1 MIRRRS
7 FAVALA
13 LAPLALSSV
22 SLDLGRTLRVVDNN
36 GAAVEDVFVIYHH
49 EGYRLNPA
57 HSTTYEASRRS
68 IARSGSGGRVEIPP
82 SVHMHWPFPIES
94 HPRLR
99 VDLVYAP
106 AFHNGLATIVDRAIA
121 QPGAFDVAGDLV
133 GVTLA
138 DLSGSPDL
146 WEGTLR
152 NLSMMIGQ
160 LIGERSSNPPRHR
173 ARPETAA
180 LTRVLAGQFVQEYG
194 AFLAR
199 YRDVT
204 RPRPEMPP
212 GIRFLA
218 EQERRAWN
226 EMVDRD
232 LAREPRWGDVA
243 QRLFARDAERFVRV
257 ETDSK

>member
-1 MIRRRS
+1 MTRRRLL
-7 FAVALA
+7 AVALA
-13 LAPLALSSV
+13 LALLALSSV
-22 SLDLGRTLRVVDNN
+22 SVNLGRTLRVVDNS
-36 GAAVEDVFVIYHH
+36 GAAIEDVFVIYHH

-57 HSTTYEASRRS
+57 HSTSYEASRRS
-68 IARSGSGGRVEIPP
+68 IARSGSGGRVQIPP
-82 SVHMHWPFPIES
+82 SVHVHWPFPIES
-94 HPRLR
+94 HPGLR

-121 QPGAFDVAGDLV
+121 QPGAFDVAGDLAR
-133 GVTLA
+133 VTLA
-138 DLSGSPDL
+138 DLSESPGL

-160 LIGERSSNPPRHR
+160 LIGDQSSNPPRQR

-180 LTRVLAGQFVQEYG
+180 MTRVLAGQFAQEYG
-194 AFLAR
+194 AFLGR
-199 YRDVT
+199 YQDVT

-212 GIRFLA
+212 GIRSLA
-218 EQERRAWN
+218 EPERRAWN

-243 QRLFARDAERFVRV
+243 QRLFARDVERFVRV
-257 ETDSK
+257 ETGSK